1 MVYINIFSVANEK
14 NWKSNKKLEAPKK
27 GRFSLPLEVKQKI
40 WGVLTI
46 ILAIVITLAFFDKAG
61 VAGDAFLRGG
71 RFLIGQ
77 TVFIVPIALLLAGL
91 AFLGN
96 NSDLKHKHWFWPVII
111 AITLLLVGV
120 TGFLAIFSPESKQGG
135 LFGSILSW
143 PLMTYFGFW
152 ASFFILMAPVAISL
166 IIFWQFLKPLNDL
179 EYEDEED
186 DDSYNNEEE
195 KKKVKGES
203 FIKKIFAP
211 KFKVREI
218 SPAQAVQDRVESE
231 KAFSATKEVSRPVK
245 LPKNITYDI
254 PSIELLDK
262 ETSVPTSGDTKSNSA
277 IIKKTLQNFG
287 IEVIMSDINIGPTV
301 TQYSLKP
308 SEGVKLSKITGLAN
322 DLALALAAHPIRI
335 EAPIPGKALVGIEI
349 PNKVRASVR
358 LRELIENPTFQK
370 SNFNLILPLGKDVSG
385 FPIYTDLARMPH
397 MLVAGSTGTGKTIF
411 LNQLITS
418 LLYQPH
424 TAIKSAG
431 PESLRLILVD
441 PKRVEFSAFS
451 NLPHLLC
458 PVIYNATQT
467 VVALKWLIG
476 EMERRFEVLAEA
488 KCRDIGSYN
497 EKVSKEDEEQMPFI
511 VLIIDELADLMMA
524 KGREIEAGI
533 VRIAQ
538 MARAVGIHLIVA
550 TQRPSVEVITGLI
563 KANITCR
570 VTFQV
575 ASQIDSRTV
584 IDTSGAEKLLGAGD
598 MLYISNQVPKPKRI
612 QGPYVSDKEVKRV
625 VSFVTK
631 PRLDEN
637 GPEMDSDLIAA
648 LERGVEDQ
656 ERGTDFSG
664 GSSSSGG
671 SDEDPLFEE
680 AKKVVREAQK
690 ASASLLQRRLRLGY
704 ARAARL
710 IDMLEDRGIVGPGEG
725 AKPREVY
732 SDMARL
738 ASQVPDD
745 TIMDEETPGNG
756 QPTGTPDG
764 WKKI

>member
-1 MVYINIFSVANEK
+1 MANEK
-14 NWKSNKKLEAPKK
+14 PKK
-27 GRFSLPLEVKQKI
+27 NGKKIDASIKKSRFSLPVEVKQKI

-46 ILAIVITLAFFDKAG
+46 ILAIIITLAFFDKAG
-61 VAGDAFLRGG
+61 VAGSFFIKGVKY
-71 RFLIGQ
+71 LIGQ
-77 TVFIVPIALLLAGL
+77 TVFVVPIALVLAGL

-96 NSDLKHKHWFWPVII
+96 SKDIRHKHWFWPVII
-111 AITLLLVGV
+111 AIALLLLSV
-120 TGFLAIFSPESKQGG
+120 TGFLSIFNPKSDQGG
-135 LFGSILSW
+135 LIGSLLSW
-143 PLMTYFGFW
+143 PLMTYFGLW
-152 ASFFILMAPVAISL
+152 ASFFILLAPCAISL
-166 IIFWQFLKPLNDL
+166 IIFWQFLKPFEVSD
-179 EYEDEED
+179 EDEDEEIF
-186 DDSYNNEEE
+186 EEIDA
-195 KKKVKGES
+195 KKQKEDS

-211 KFKVREI
+211 KFKVKEI
-218 SPAQAVQDRVESE
+218 SPDKPMQE
-231 KAFSATKEVSRPVK
+231 KIADEEKQFAPKETARINK
-245 LPKNITYDI
+245 IPKKFAYDI
-254 PSIELLDK
+254 PPIDLLDK
-262 ETSVPTSGDTKSNSA
+262 ETSVPTSGDTKSNAA
-277 IIKKTLQNFG
+277 IIKKTLLNFG
-287 IEVIMSDINIGPTV
+287 IDVTMSDINIGPTV

-308 SEGVKLSKITGLAN
+308 AEGVKLSKITGLSN

-335 EAPIPGKALVGIEI
+335 EAPIPGKSLVGVEI

-358 LRELIENPTFQK
+358 LRELIESPIFQK
-370 SNFNLILPLGKDVSG
+370 STFNLILPLGKDVSG

-431 PESLRLILVD
+431 PDSLRLILVD

-467 VVALKWLIG
+467 VIALKWLIG
-476 EMERRFEVLAEA
+476 EMERRFDVLSEA
-488 KCRDIGSYN
+488 KCRDINSFN
-497 EKVSKEDEEQMPFI
+497 EKAIKEEAESLPYI
-511 VLIIDELADLMMA
+511 VLIVDELADLMLA

-533 VRIAQ
+533 VRLAQ

-563 KANITCR
+563 KANITSR

-584 IDTSGAEKLLGAGD
+584 IDCSGAEKLLGAGD

-612 QGPYVSDKEVKRV
+612 QGPYVSDREVKKV
-625 VSFVTK
+625 VAYVTK
-631 PRLDEN
+631 PRIEAD
-637 GPEMDSDLIAA
+637 GAEMDSELVSA

-656 ERGTDFSG
+656 EKGGDFSSSSSFDDG
-664 GSSSSGG
+664 GSS
-671 SDEDPLFEE
+671 DDPLFEE

-710 IDMLEDRGIVGPGEG
+710 IDMLEDKGIVGPGDG

-732 SDMARL
+732 GPTATM
-738 ASQVPDD
+738 ASQIPDNTLSEESD
-745 TIMDEETPGNG
+745 DEITGNG
-756 QPTGTPDG
+756 QPAKTQDG